1 MIQVRIHDGT
11 LSVHFPPWTRPFVRA
26 GQVDVPLAAIADVH
40 HLDQPLA
47 AAKGLRSGLVVSGY
61 TKVGT
66 WTSFSGVK
74 RLVAA
79 RRGVPGVRIVLK
91 HRVAGVD
98 ELILGVQ
105 DAKEIQRRLT
115 QVQQ

>member
-11 LSVHFPPWTRPFVRA
+11 LSVHFPSWTRLFVKA
-26 GQVDVPLAAIADVH
+26 GRVDVPLEAIADVH
-40 HLDQPLA
+40 HLDQPLT

-61 TKVGT
+61 IKVGT
-66 WTSFSGVK
+66 WTSFGGVK

-79 RRGVPGVRIVLK
+79 QRGVPGVRIVLR

-105 DAKEIQRRLT
+105 DAQEIRRRLT
-115 QVQQ
+115 RVQR